1 MDKISLTR
9 LELKKQRERL
19 TRFRRFLPAL
29 QLRQQRL
36 QRALEQTRTELG
48 EAHHELSQARERFNA
63 YRSILGDLAGL
74 DLFSLAKPDRVRTET
89 RNVAGVQVPVLEKVS
104 FRAATYSLVVT
115 PPWTDRTLEE
125 MRAITVLEVR
135 VEILESAA
143 SLLRREL
150 TRVIQRVN
158 LFEKVKIPEA
168 ESNIH
173 RIRIH
178 LGDEMAAAVGRAK
191 IAKSRRGSG
200 GGAPARET
208 VEGGWAS

>member
-19 TRFRRFLPAL
+19 ARFRRFLPAL

-36 QRALEQTRTELG
+36 QRALERTRAELTEARLDR
-48 EAHHELSQARERFNA
+48 SQARERFDA

-115 PPWTDRTLEE
+115 PAWTDRTLEE
-125 MRAITVLEVR
+125 MRAITVLDVR

-143 SLLRREL
+143 ALLRHEL

-191 IAKSRRGSG
+191 IAKSRQAPG
-200 GGAPARET
+200 GGTP
-208 VEGGWAS
+208 GGERIEQGWVS